1 MRDIVV
7 TLIVFGAI
15 PFILVRPYLGV
26 LVWTWLSI
34 MSPHRLCF
42 GFAYSMPFA
51 QIVAIATVF
60 GFFYYREKI
69 IPKSTSVLWFWIFF
83 VLWTG
88 VTSFFA
94 IYPEEAFVAWNKFM
108 KISFMVFLTI
118 VMTSD
123 KQKLHALVWVVAMS
137 LAFYGFKG
145 GIYTLMT
152 GGGGRVWGP
161 PGSFIEDNNALALAL
176 VMILPLIRYL
186 QLNTD
191 AAMIRRGLM
200 VLMGFVVL
208 AIVGTQS
215 RGGFLGLAIMG
226 IYLVLKSRHKFTLAI
241 LAAITVPL
249 IFSFMPDSW
258 HERMESIKNYK
269 QDTSATRRI
278 EAWTFAINFAKD
290 YPIMGGGFEG
300 FSEKQFSL
308 YAPNAEV
315 FTGAHSIYF
324 EVLGEHGYVGLFLF
338 LMLGIVMFT
347 RANHI
352 RKKAKHYDDML
363 WASDLA
369 TMIQVSIVGYAVSGA
384 FLELATFDL
393 YYVLASMVIVLN
405 TLLAQRMQS
414 KETETEDRPIEVDGV
429 QIVGVGRKPA

>member
-1 MRDIVV
+1 MRDILV
-7 TLIVFGAI
+7 TLLVFGAI
-15 PFILVRPYLGV
+15 PFIFVRPYFGV
-26 LVWTWLSI
+26 LVWSWLSL

-88 VTSFFA
+88 VTTYFA

-145 GIYTLMT
+145 GIYTILT

-161 PGSFIEDNNALALAL
+161 SGSFIEDNNALALAM
-176 VMILPLIRYL
+176 VMVLPLIRYL

-191 AAMIRRGLM
+191 SLM
-200 VLMGFVVL
+200 VRKGLLALMGFVVL
-208 AIVGTQS
+208 AILGTQS
-215 RGGFLGLAIMG
+215 RGGFLGLAVMG
-226 IYLVLKSRHKFTLAI
+226 IYLIWKSRHKFTLAI
-241 LAAITVPL
+241 IAVIAIPF
-249 IFSFMPDSW
+249 IISFMPESW
-258 HERMESIKNYK
+258 HERMASIKNYK

-290 YPIMGGGFEG
+290 HPIVGGGFAG
-300 FSEKQFSL
+300 FSERQYSL
-308 YAPNAEV
+308 YAPGAKV

-324 EVLGEHGYVGLFLF
+324 EVLGEHGYVGLSLF
-338 LMLGIVMFT
+338 LLLGFT
-347 RANHI
+347 TFFGANRI

-369 TMIQVSIVGYAVSGA
+369 TMLQVSLVGYAISGA

-393 YYVLASMVIVLN
+393 YYVLVSMVIVLN
-405 TLLAQRMQS
+405 TLMWQRERS
-414 KETETEDRPIEVDGV
+414 EETKTEDRPVEIEGV
-429 QIVGVGRKPA
+429 QIVGVGKKPA